1 MSSRLL
7 VAALLGASA
16 LALSGLP
23 ADAASRFQT
32 PAIGEQSVT
41 ITPAREASEGPR
53 REDRRQDRRND
64 RRNDRRSTE
73 APSDLQLL
81 LAREASEG
89 PRREDRRQDRRND
102 RRNDRRGAALDSAD
116 DGFILLVR
124 EGSSGGGRQRRNG
137 GRTGR

>member
-7 VAALLGASA
+7 AAALLGVSA
-16 LALSGLP
+16 LALSVPP
-23 ADAASRFQT
+23 ADAASRLSA
-32 PAIGEQSVT
+32 PAIGEESVT
-41 ITPAREASEGPR
+41 LTPAREASEGPR
-53 REDRRQDRRND
+53 REDRR
-64 RRNDRRSTE
+64 SSE
-73 APSDLQLL
+73 APADLQLL

-102 RRNDRRGAALDSAD
+102 RRNDRREDRRGAALDTMD
-116 DGFILLVR
+116 DGFIMLVR